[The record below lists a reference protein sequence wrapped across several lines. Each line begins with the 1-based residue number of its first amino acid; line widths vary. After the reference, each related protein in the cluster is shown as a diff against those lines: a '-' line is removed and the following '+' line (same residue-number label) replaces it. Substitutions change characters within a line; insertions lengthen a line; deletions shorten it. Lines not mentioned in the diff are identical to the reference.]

1 MKRLAWEDLEGMFG
15 FLADHKD
22 FVFLDTSRPDREN
35 RTSLLFTEPVARLR
49 CHPGADAGQFLGIA
63 EDWLKQGF
71 WLAGWF
77 DYDFGGLLEEKLA
90 FDRGAAAAPAALAD
104 LGVYR
109 KPYIYDHAAGRGD
122 LPDGP
127 RPATVPGWRVD
138 GLQPNVDHA
147 EYLQAI
153 RRLRGYIAA
162 GDTYQV
168 NYTLKLLFA
177 WSGSVEALYRDLRHS
192 QTVPFGACIRRDEE
206 RILSFSPE
214 LFFRRDGRELTV
226 RPMKG
231 TSRRG
236 RTAAEDRDLCL
247 GLARDPKNRSENVMI
262 VDLLRNDLARLM
274 HRLGGGDVW
283 VSSLF
288 DVETYESLLQM
299 TSTVK
304 ACPGGDRT
312 GDGFGLYNL
321 FHALFPCGSVTGA
334 PKIRTMEIINELEK
348 ERRGVY
354 TGAIGY
360 LAPDGAAVFS
370 VPIRTVVLRGT
381 RGEMG
386 IGSGII
392 IDSDPE
398 QEWQECLL
406 KGRFLSHCR
415 PGFELLTTMLW
426 QPGAGYRR
434 LDRHLARLER
444 SAAELCFSWSETEIR
459 QRLERQAAAFAGH
472 CMRVRLTLAKDGTI
486 GIAAQ
491 PCEAPE
497 LLRLP
502 ASPEQP
508 GPGLPEIDFS
518 VHVIDGDSP
527 WLRHKTTNRELYD
540 REFRAGQEEGLYDR
554 LFVNRRGEVT
564 EGCISNVVVYADGR
578 YRTPPLAS
586 GLLPGVMREQLLDDR
601 ERPTVEA
608 RLTPA
613 DVMAAE
619 AIYLCNAVRGLV
631 RVTLRRG
638 VGKAVGSSS

>member
-1 MKRLAWEDLEGMFG
+1 MKSLAWEDLEGMFG

-35 RTSLLFTEPVARLR
+35 HTSLLFTEPVDHLR
-49 CHPGADAGQFLGIA
+49 CYPGADAAHFLGGA
-63 EDWLKQGF
+63 EDWLKRGF

-90 FDRGAAAAPAALAD
+90 FGRRPTVASTALAE

-109 KPYIYDHAAGRGD
+109 KPYIHDHATGSGD
-122 LPDGP
+122 LPDAP
-127 RPATVPGWRVD
+127 RPATVPGWRID
-138 GLQPNVDHA
+138 GLQPNVGHS

-153 RRLRGYIAA
+153 RRLRDYIVA

-177 WSGSVEALYRDLRHS
+177 WTGSAEALYRDLRHN
-192 QTVPFGACIRRDEE
+192 QTVPFGAYIRRGDE

-236 RTAAEDRDLCL
+236 RTVAEDRDLRH

-274 HRLGGGDVW
+274 HRLGGGDVR

-304 ACPGGDRT
+304 ACPGGDRGGT
-312 GDGFGLYNL
+312 AFGLYEL
-321 FHALFPCGSVTGA
+321 FQALFPCGSVTGA
-334 PKIRTMEIINELEK
+334 PKIRTMEIINELER

-360 LAPDGAAVFS
+360 LSPGGNAVFS
-370 VPIRTVVLRGT
+370 VPIRTVVLSGA

-406 KGRFLSHCR
+406 KGRFLTDCR

-426 QPGAGYRR
+426 QPGAGYWC
-434 LDRHLARLER
+434 LDRHLARMER
-444 SAAELCFSWSETEIR
+444 SAVELCFSWPEAEIR
-459 QRLERQAAAFAGH
+459 HELERQAAAFAGH
-472 CMRVRLTLAKDGTI
+472 CMRVRLTLAKDGA
-486 GIAAQ
+486 IAVAAVA
-491 PCEAPE
+491 CEAPE

-502 ASPEQP
+502 VRPEQP

-518 VHVIDGDSP
+518 GHVIDGDSP
-527 WLRHKTTNRELYD
+527 WLRHKTTSRDLYD
-540 REFRAGQEEGLYDR
+540 REFRAGREVGLFDL

-564 EGCISNVVVYADGR
+564 EGCISNVVVYGDGR

-586 GLLPGVMREQLLDDR
+586 GLLPGVMREQLLQDR
-601 ERPTVEA
+601 ERPVVEA
-608 RLTPA
+608 VLTPA
-613 DVMAAE
+613 DVVDAE
-619 AIYLCNAVRGLV
+619 AVYLCNALRGLV
-631 RVTLRRG
+631 RVVLRRG
-638 VGKAVGSSS
+638 AGKAVGSS

>member
-22 FVFLDTSRPDREN
+22 FVFLDTSRPDLEN
-35 RTSLLFTEPVARLR
+35 HTSLLFTEPVDRLR
-49 CHPGADAGQFLGIA
+49 CYPGADAAHFLGDA
-63 EDWLKQGF
+63 EDWLKRGF

-90 FDRGAAAAPAALAD
+90 FDRATADAPAALAD

-109 KPYIYDHAAGRGD
+109 KPYIYDHAVGSGD
-122 LPDGP
+122 LPDAP
-127 RPATVPGWRVD
+127 RPATLPGWRID
-138 GLQPNVDHA
+138 GLQPNVGRA
-147 EYLQAI
+147 EYLLAI
-153 RRLRGYIAA
+153 RRLRDYIAA

-177 WSGSVEALYRDLRHS
+177 WTGSAEALYRDLRHN
-192 QTVPFGACIRRDEE
+192 QTVPFGAYIRRDEE

-214 LFFRRDGRELTV
+214 LFFRRDGRQLTV

-236 RTAAEDRDLCL
+236 RTAAEDRDLCH

-304 ACPGGDRT
+304 ASPGGDRA
-312 GDGFGLYNL
+312 GADFGLYEL

-406 KGRFLSHCR
+406 KGRFLTHCR

-426 QPGAGYRR
+426 HPGMGYWC
-434 LDRHLARLER
+434 LDRHLARMER
-444 SAAELCFSWSETEIR
+444 SAAELCFSWPEAAIR
-459 QRLERQAAAFAGH
+459 HELERQAAAFAGH
-472 CMRVRLTLAKDGTI
+472 CMRVRLTLAKDGA
-486 GIAAQ
+486 IAVAAVA
-491 PCEAPE
+491 CAAPA

-502 ASPEQP
+502 VRPEP
-508 GPGLPEIDFS
+508 VGPGLPEIAFS
-518 VHVIDGDSP
+518 SEVVDGDSP
-527 WLRHKTTNRELYD
+527 WLRHKTTSRDLYD
-540 REFRAGQEEGLYDR
+540 QEFRAGREEGLFDL

-586 GLLPGVMREQLLDDR
+586 GLLPGVMREQLLHDR
-601 ERPTVEA
+601 ERPVVEA
-608 RLTPA
+608 VLTPA

-619 AIYLCNAVRGLV
+619 AVYLCNAVRGLV
-631 RVTLRRG
+631 RVRLRQG
-638 VGKAVGSSS
+638 EGKAVGSS